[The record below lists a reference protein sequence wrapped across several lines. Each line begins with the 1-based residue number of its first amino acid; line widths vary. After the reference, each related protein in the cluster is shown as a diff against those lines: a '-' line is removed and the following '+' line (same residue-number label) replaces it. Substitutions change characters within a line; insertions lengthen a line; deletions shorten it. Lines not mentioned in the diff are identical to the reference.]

1 MRIVCG
7 LHRWSPYRYQSG
19 DYEKV
24 IGIFRQIMN
33 TVICGKRLFADRNII
48 KGWFTAN
55 CNVSECITV
64 YYRIGL
70 SIETP
75 RKKPLKV
82 IDFQGLWNVIAVRTG
97 LEPVTPCVTGM
108 YSNQLNQ
115 RTFKRRIRR
124 FPDCECKGK
133 DFILNSQITSVLFSK
148 TQPVF
153 FETKTSSDTK
163 LQPETIDIG

>member
-48 KGWFTAN
+48 KGWFIAN

-82 IDFQGLWNVIAVRTG
+82 IDFQGLWNVVAVRTG

-108 YSNQLNQ
+108 YSNQLN
-115 RTFKRRIRR
+115 
-124 FPDCECKGK
+124 
-133 DFILNSQITSVLFSK
+133 
-148 TQPVF
+148 
-153 FETKTSSDTK
+153 
-163 LQPETIDIG
+163 